1 MDKKDSWGLTEEEIQ
16 ERLRKL
22 CASTGT
28 VPNDNRRVNV
38 TTCQWGRFL
47 LTTSQKSRVSM
58 RTVPIDMKRSIDKH
72 L

>member
-58 RTVPIDMKRSIDKH
+58 RTVPIDMF
-72 L
+72 

>member
-22 CASTGT
+22 CVSTGT

-58 RTVPIDMKRSIDKH
+58 RTVPIDMF
-72 L
+72 